1 MSGTNQPADPRDR
14 STAFPHLPVSNTDL
28 QRSGQSSERLLKKSK
43 QKQGLARGKP
53 KLGKR
58 IVALAEKQ
66 RAEQAARRK
75 ELELLFR
82 GGTSDPDVGK
92 GNAGA
97 VLIRPPV
104 GTN

>member
-1 MSGTNQPADPRDR
+1 M
-14 STAFPHLPVSNTDL
+14 
-28 QRSGQSSERLLKKSK
+28 KKSK
-43 QKQGLARGKP
+43 RKQGLARGKP

-97 VLIRPPV
+97 VLIRTPV